1 MLHFLLDVCCILH
14 NNSDM
19 ANRNWLDPAGS
30 VIAAL
35 GGTGVVSRITGVDR
49 TQVWRWTQPREK
61 GGTDG
66 LIPPD
71 HQSALLTYAEE
82 NDKPVTAEMIIR
94 GASSAK
100 PDMKEEAA

>member
-1 MLHFLLDVCCILH
+1 
-14 NNSDM
+14 M

-30 VIAAL
+30 VIVAL
-35 GGTGVVSRITGVDR
+35 GGTGVVSRVTGVDR

-66 LIPPD
+66 LIPPE
-71 HQSALLTYAEE
+71 HQSELLSYAEE

-94 GASSAK
+94 GVSAPK
-100 PDMKEEAA
+100 PETEEAA